1 MSFHSSRSCMFFI
14 TRKVLRVREFHRV
27 FFPLLF
33 SSFSVLAAALFL
45 LCGFT
50 TRIHAQDFSDCHCVP
65 LHPKPIAQLDQER
78 NALINELNRNHA
90 TRKEL
95 IRQFKEHSLRQEEI
109 WKEILILNKDYLDF
123 ESEIFQ
129 LKQLKTQIYADSEQ
143 LRFQWIENLSVVNRD
158 EFVKDRLSLLDVEL
172 ADDPGFADGYLYRSL
187 LQMQSGDKMTA
198 RTDIRAAR
206 ELMYGSTTT
215 LNEKFHTE
223 FKPAQ
228 IVDMVYASLLLGD
241 DKPAWNYVKICEQ
254 RFPAFINHPVYLHMQ
269 AKYEEC
275 ENSYSKASDL

>member
-14 TRKVLRVREFHRV
+14 TRKVLRVREFHRG
-27 FFPLLF
+27 FFQLLF
-33 SSFSVLAAALFL
+33 GSFSVLAAALFL

-50 TRIHAQDFSDCHCVP
+50 TRIHAQEFSGCHCVP

-78 NALINELNRNHA
+78 NELINELNRNRT

-95 IRQFKEHSLRQEEI
+95 IRQVKEHSLRQEEI

-123 ESEIFQ
+123 ESKIFQ

-198 RTDIRAAR
+198 GTDIRAAR
-206 ELMYGSTTT
+206 ELM
-215 LNEKFHTE
+215 
-223 FKPAQ
+223 
-228 IVDMVYASLLLGD
+228 
-241 DKPAWNYVKICEQ
+241 
-254 RFPAFINHPVYLHMQ
+254 
-269 AKYEEC
+269 
-275 ENSYSKASDL
+275 